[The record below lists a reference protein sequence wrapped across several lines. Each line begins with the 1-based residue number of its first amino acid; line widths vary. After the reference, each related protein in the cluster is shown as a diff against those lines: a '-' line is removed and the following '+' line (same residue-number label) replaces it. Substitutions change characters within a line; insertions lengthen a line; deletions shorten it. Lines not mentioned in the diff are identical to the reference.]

1 MWTLNFFTFL
11 QNFQYAMNICV
22 MSCHVM
28 DIFIFLFSQTI
39 LCKVFVD
46 IGPCFGSCISFL
58 HGAMMLYLNRPWIYV
73 EIIPVINKFHS
84 DFLNLRFVVK
94 FRAFTNRFK
103 NLDMFL
109 LLFNANTVIIK
120 CDNLKTT
127 SLLQKKI
134 VKYRWNDDR
143 IKRVVEKFNYK
154 KKLLFVSK
162 ESIYTANQRKTSCVN
177 LASPLRQRELCLR
190 FSRCYDATVA
200 SNYMEIMSS
209 ASAATCCQFLQ
220 K

>member
-84 DFLNLRFVVK
+84 DFLNPLFVVK
-94 FRAFTNRFK
+94 FRAFTKRFK
-103 NLDMFL
+103 NRTCFYFCLTL
-109 LLFNANTVIIK
+109 IIIK
-120 CDNLKTT
+120 CDNLQT

-154 KKLLFVSK
+154 KNYYSSRRKAFTLRINAKLHA
-162 ESIYTANQRKTSCVN
+162 SI
-177 LASPLRQRELCLR
+177 
-190 FSRCYDATVA
+190 
-200 SNYMEIMSS
+200 
-209 ASAATCCQFLQ
+209 
-220 K
+220 